1 MAMNSEP
8 VDKIIN
14 PFALNDYKVRVQPLN
29 LENLTN
35 EIEDVNAYFSES
47 NHLEPEQLLLTPLS
61 KKISNFEQNIEMI

>member
-14 PFALNDYKVRVQPLN
+14 PLALNDYKVKVQPLN

-35 EIEDVNAYFSES
+35 EVEDVNAHFSQS